1 MLILCD
7 PMRYGERLKK
17 AMKHANLKQ
26 HELAANA
33 GIKQPSLS
41 HLINDPKV
49 TGSEFTVQLAIA
61 CGVRPEWLAMEQ
73 GEMTDG
79 LYIYDERIKH
89 GVAILEQ
96 LKAEYRLDDAIEL
109 LNTAVKFTNK
119 KDAEKK

>member
-1 MLILCD
+1 MTL
-7 PMRYGERLKK
+7 GERLKAARQFAK
-17 AMKHANLKQ
+17 IATQ
-26 HELAANA
+26 DDLAKKSGVSQQTISKIESNKTDSSAF
-33 GIKQPSLS
+33 I
-41 HLINDPKV
+41 
-49 TGSEFTVQLAIA
+49 VQLAIA

-109 LNTAVKFTNK
+109 LNTAVKFTSK